1 MQSRQKETEVCPPY
15 SLDPLVAENYYYYPK
30 RRSDVRVRVVDGEMV
45 VLDRQ
50 GGLIHQL
57 NQTAS
62 FIWDR
67 CDGKSTVAD
76 ITNQLAEAFDV
87 DPKTSLKDIAA
98 IVGQFQKLNL
108 VEPRQKESLF
118 QKKIRRI
125 DHG

>member
-1 MQSRQKETEVCPPY
+1 MQTRQKETEVCPPN
-15 SLDPLVAENYYYYPK
+15 SLDPLVGENYYSK
-30 RRSDVRVRVVDGEMV
+30 RRSDVRVCVVEGEKV

-50 GGLIHQL
+50 GGMIHQL

-62 FIWDR
+62 FIWDW

-87 DPKTSLKDIAA
+87 DPKTSLKDVAA

-108 VEPRQKESLF
+108 LEPRQK
-118 QKKIRRI
+118 
-125 DHG
+125 